1 MYLSHTLI
9 DSQPAGTWEDM
20 KDKNYHDFHRRLFH
34 GSITAINETVKP
46 YMKKYDLIQCAD
58 RHFHQAIYGLGPH
71 IADYPEQSV
80 AAGTV
85 YGWCVTYVILY
96 CVHDVHVL
104 TSSILAVT
112 LTLQTSTTQQLGSVC
127 WINL

>member
-9 DSQPAGTWEDM
+9 DSQPAGTREDM
-20 KDKNYHDFHRRLFH
+20 KDENYRDFRRRLFH
-34 GSITAINETVKP
+34 GSITAINKTVKP
-46 YMKKYDLIQCAD
+46 YMKKYNLIQCAD
-58 RHFHQAIYGLGPH
+58 CHFRWAIYSLGPH

-96 CVHDVHVL
+96 WVHDVRVL
-104 TSSILAVT
+104 TSSILAVM
-112 LTLQTSTTQQLGSVC
+112 LTLQTSTTQQLGSVR